1 MSGQRRAQGSG
12 TLDVTRTGTQQ
23 SFSTGAQVRQAA
35 RSGALDA
42 PTAGLAQGFQQ
53 GNIVILP
60 AALADDFLRFCVRN
74 PKPAPLLGVSE
85 PGDPSLPTVGRDID
99 IRRDVPRYRIFRNGE
114 HTDTITDLDGVW
126 RDDFVTFV
134 LGCSFS
140 FETALVRDDI
150 PVRHIEAGRNVP
162 MYVTDIETRSA
173 GPFGGPMV
181 VSMRP
186 FAPKDAIRAVILSS
200 RLPEAHG
207 APVHLG
213 DPAAIGIAD
222 LARPD
227 FGDAPDIRPGDVP
240 LFWACGVTP
249 QSAIRRARPQIAIVH
264 EPGHMLVTDLP
275 VTMS

>member
-1 MSGQRRAQGSG
+1 MAVNEFSDIDNLTRADGAAVRR
-12 TLDVTRTGTQQ
+12 
-23 SFSTGAQVRQAA
+23 AA
-35 RSGALDA
+35 RSGALSG
-42 PTAGLAQGFQQ
+42 PTAGLARGFQQ

-74 PKPAPLLGVSE
+74 PKPAPILGVSE
-85 PGDPSLPTVGRDID
+85 PGDPSLPGLGPDID

-114 HTDTITDLDGVW
+114 HAETVTDLDAVW

-140 FETALVRDDI
+140 FETALVRDGI
-150 PVRHIEAGRNVP
+150 PVRHVEAGRNVP
-162 MYVTDIETRSA
+162 MYVTNIETRGA
-173 GPFGGPMV
+173 GPFAGPMV

-186 FAPKDAIRAVILSS
+186 FAPQDAIRAIVLSAG
-200 RLPEAHG
+200 LPQAHG

-222 LARPD
+222 LGKPEY
-227 FGDAPDIRPGDVP
+227 GDAPDMRPGDVP
-240 LFWACGVTP
+240 VFWACGVTP
-249 QSAIRRARPQIAIVH
+249 QSAIRRARPEIAIVH